1 MSRDRYNV
9 TGSLGSGQFGTVHRA
24 THADLGREVA
34 LKVLEL
40 RHPDHRGYLLA
51 EGRRMAQLRQHPN
64 IVQVLDSGDWDE
76 EHVYLAVELCDGGS
90 LEALCAAGPVDAQ
103 RACRLI
109 SDASRGLHD
118 LHLQGMLHLD
128 VRPANILLSNNVPK
142 LSDFGLARS
151 SDNARP
157 GSVYAPHAAP
167 ELHTLGTGSELSDQY
182 AMAMTL
188 GHLLT
193 AGIYCGGP
201 IPDPVTEK
209 SWKGRPDPTALGLH
223 IPDRLR
229 RVLKKAT
236 AFDPAK
242 RYADVEAFKH
252 DLDRATPCVA
262 FLPDGEGT
270 WASVDGCYRITW
282 SSKAGTHVVE
292 FLANGRRRSAEGLS
306 ATAESAARSHVR
318 KLVQSIAYG

>member
-1 MSRDRYNV
+1 MSCDRYKV
-9 TGSLGSGQFGTVHRA
+9 TGTLGSGQFGTVLRA
-24 THADLGREVA
+24 THADLGRDVA

-40 RHPDHRGYLLA
+40 RHPDNRNYLLA
-51 EGRRMAQLRQHPN
+51 EGRRMAQLPKHPN

-90 LEALCAAGPVDAQ
+90 LEGLCSAGPVDAQ

-128 VRPANILLSNNVPK
+128 VRPANILLSSNVPK

-151 SDNARP
+151 SGNARL
-157 GSVYAPHAAP
+157 GSVYSPHAAP
-167 ELHTLGTGSELSDQY
+167 ELHTLGTGSESSDQY

-193 AGIYCGGP
+193 AGTYCGGP

-209 SWKGRPDPTALGLH
+209 SWKRKPDPKTLGTH
-223 IPDRLR
+223 VPDRLR

-236 AFDPAK
+236 SFDPIR
-242 RYADVEAFKH
+242 RYADVEGFKR
-252 DLDRATPCVA
+252 DLDRATPVVA
-262 FLPDGEGT
+262 FVPDGERT
-270 WASVDGCYRITW
+270 WASTDGCYRIIC
-282 SSKAGTHVVE
+282 SSRAGTHIVE
-292 FLANGRRRSAEGLS
+292 FLANGRRRNADRLS
-306 ATAESAARSHVR
+306 TADESAARAYVR
-318 KLVQSIAYG
+318 KLVQSKSYR